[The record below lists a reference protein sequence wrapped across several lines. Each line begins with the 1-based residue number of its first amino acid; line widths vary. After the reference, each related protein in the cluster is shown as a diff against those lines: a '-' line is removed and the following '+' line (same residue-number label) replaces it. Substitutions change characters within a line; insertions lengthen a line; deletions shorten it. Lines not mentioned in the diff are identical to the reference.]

1 MAVWSSDPTRDIVT
15 ARPAPT
21 GKSVDGRR
29 RAREA
34 AAAPDADALSLVGR
48 PADGLAIHLLGPF
61 RVEVYGRPTAQWNG
75 HKSKAIFRYLVV
87 HRRQKVPKEV
97 LMEALWPGS
106 EPEAARLS
114 LKVAV
119 SSLRRSLSASAKDL
133 ANSHEWVV
141 SEGDT
146 YQLEPGLSVWV
157 DAEEFEAQ
165 SLLAQGLER
174 QGSLEASVKSYRQ
187 AVVLYAGDFLEE
199 NPYDEWTILE
209 RERLRDLY
217 LQDLTRLSRHLVEMG
232 DWHDAIL
239 YLHKILAVD
248 ACQEETYRQLM
259 ICHAALGQLGR
270 VRQVHGICRQVLR
283 KELDGAPSAALDEL
297 LVKLTSGAEK

>member
-1 MAVWSSDPTRDIVT
+1 M
-15 ARPAPT
+15 
-21 GKSVDGRR
+21 
-29 RAREA
+29 
-34 AAAPDADALSLVGR
+34 AAPDDLVLVGR
-48 PADGLAIHLLGPF
+48 PPEGLAVHLLGPF

-75 HKSKAIFRYLVV
+75 HKAKAIFRYLVV
-87 HRRQKVPKEV
+87 HRRQRVPKEV

-106 EPEAARLS
+106 EPDAARLS

-119 SSLRRSLSASAKDL
+119 SSLRRSLSSAIGEL

-141 SEGDT
+141 SEKDT
-146 YQLEPGLSVWV
+146 YHLEPGLPVWV
-157 DAEEFEAQ
+157 DAEEFESQ

-174 QGSLEASVKSYRQ
+174 EGSREASVKSYQQ
-187 AVVLYAGDFLEE
+187 AVALYVGDFLEE

-217 LQDLTRLSRHLVEMG
+217 LQDLTQLSKHLVEMG
-232 DWHDAIL
+232 EWHEAIS

-248 ACQEETYRQLM
+248 ACQEETYRLLM

-270 VRQVHGICRQVLR
+270 VRQVHSICHQVLR
-283 KELDGAPSAALDEL
+283 NELESVPTAELDEL
-297 LVKLTSGAEK
+297 LIKLTSGAEK

>member
-1 MAVWSSDPTRDIVT
+1 MAVWSSDPAREALT
-15 ARPAPT
+15 ARPAPK
-21 GKSVDGRR
+21 GKPAADGRQA
-29 RAREA
+29 RAASEPPPDA
-34 AAAPDADALSLVGR
+34 AALAGR
-48 PADGLAIHLLGPF
+48 PTEGLAVHLLGPF
-61 RVEVYGRPTAQWNG
+61 RVEVYAQPAAQWNG
-75 HKSKAIFRYLVV
+75 NKARAIFRYLVV

-106 EPEAARLS
+106 EPEAARVS

-119 SSLRRSLSASAKDL
+119 SSLRRSLSAPVGEL
-133 ANSHEWVV
+133 ADSHEWVV

-146 YQLEPGLSVWV
+146 YQLEPGLPVWV

-174 QGSLEASVKSYRQ
+174 QGALEASVKSYRQ
-187 AVVLYAGDFLEE
+187 AVALYAGDFLEE

-217 LQDLTRLSRHLVEMG
+217 LQNLTRLSRHLVEMAE
-232 DWHDAIL
+232 WQDAIL

-270 VRQVHGICRQVLR
+270 VRQVHSICHQVLH
-283 KELDGAPSAALDEL
+283 KELDSTPSQELDALL
-297 LVKLTSGAEK
+297 IKLISGAGK